1 MHLLKATPQ
10 MLAAKHFAIHMK
22 KILFCFISFVVF
34 NGCDGSKWETI
45 DGNGISEE
53 SKDIEKAIYFED
65 ENKGIVGGYTFKDS
79 SNVRIPIAYM
89 TTDGGKKWKEL
100 RFDSLTNSGVTNLYL
115 HGDSLICETHLV
127 KLISI
132 DGGKTFN
139 AYKDSFKIFNPS
151 QNIGSS
157 SRWFEFEGKRYATNE
172 HYENALASVIICS
185 DNKTLTDFYFASFDK
200 GKNWNF
206 IQKELGD
213 NRAKFL
219 LEDKYLYRYHLP
231 LGLQRLSLK

>member
-1 MHLLKATPQ
+1 
-10 MLAAKHFAIHMK
+10 MK
-22 KILFCFISFVVF
+22 KILFCFILLVVF
-34 NGCDGSKWETI
+34 NGCDECKWETI
-45 DGNGISEE
+45 DGSGISEE
-53 SKDIEKAIYFED
+53 PKDIERTIYFED
-65 ENKGIVGGYTFKDS
+65 ENKGIIGGYTFHDD
-79 SNVRIPIAYM
+79 SNVRIPISYV
-89 TTDGGKKWKEL
+89 TTDGGKKWEEL
-100 RFDSLTNSGVTNLYL
+100 RFDSLMNTGVKNVYL
-115 HGDSLICETHLV
+115 HDDSLMCETDSV

-151 QNIGSS
+151 QKTNTPS
-157 SRWFEFEGKRYATNE
+157 SRWFEFEGKRYVRKE
-172 HYENALASVIICS
+172 CYENTLASVIICS
-185 DNKTLTDFYFASFDK
+185 DYNTLNDFYFVSFDK

-231 LGLQRLSLK
+231 LGLQRLRLK